1 MASTGE
7 ESAFHA
13 RLQAVLDATKRR
25 LARLND
31 TNYELRVMTIRS
43 HDVKAHTR
51 KTFEK
56 IYLAKKRAKRKAN
69 PVAVAAVKAKLPTST
84 LTATVRKGKMTGRVY
99 VKGGGKRVPTD
110 AR

>member
-1 MASTGE
+1 MNGVATHDRMASTGE

-56 IYLAKKRAKRKAN
+56 IYFARKLIKR
-69 PVAVAAVKAKLPTST
+69 S
-84 LTATVRKGKMTGRVY
+84 
-99 VKGGGKRVPTD
+99 RVPTD
-110 AR
+110 A